1 MNISEPFIR
10 RPVMTILI
18 MVTILFLG
26 LTSYFRLP
34 VSDLPNV
41 DYPTI
46 TVTATLPGASPET
59 MANTVATPM
68 EKEFMTIPGVTK
80 VSSSNTLGQTQVIL
94 EFELNKN
101 IDSAA
106 QDVQASIVR
115 AQANL
120 PPNLPNAPTYKKVNP
135 SDQPI
140 VYIALTSETMP
151 IYDLYIYAYTFIA
164 QRLSMLNG
172 VAQVIVYGSPYAV
185 RVQVDPGKI
194 ATRAISI
201 DDVAG
206 AISQSTPDLPSGQMD
221 GPTQSL
227 IIQTYGQLTSAKEYS
242 PIIVKYNNNS
252 PVRVEDLGQVINSVS
267 NERFNLRYISGDKDY
282 AGVVLAVQR
291 QPGANTVMVSDEIR
305 SFLPSLL
312 EQLPQSIDLR
322 IVYDRSQT
330 IRASIFNVK
339 LTLVIAFFLVV
350 LVIFLYLG
358 TPIDTMI
365 PSLAMPMSIIGTFY
379 VMELFGFSIDN
390 LSLLALTLSTG
401 FIVDDAIVVLE
412 NIVRRIE
419 EGESRWT
426 ASILGSKQISTTI
439 LSMTLSLA
447 AVFIPLVYMGG
458 LLGKI
463 LLEFSIV
470 MIVVVLLSGFI
481 SLTLTPM
488 LCSRLV
494 AHRGEES
501 HTWIANMSRNL
512 NQKFLNW
519 YADGLKWVL
528 GNRTFTVI
536 IGALSVLL
544 SALLFYILPKDFIPD
559 DDIGF
564 IIAYTQAAEG
574 TSPKEMFKLQD
585 QATEIVRQ
593 DPSIESMVS
602 LAGNPQI
609 RNGIMFIRLKP
620 HEERPTSNEIIQKF
634 YKELVDVPG
643 LNTFIKNIPLINLSI
658 GPQSRGTYQYSLQSL
673 DTESLYKAA
682 EVFLERMN
690 SLPGFQ
696 GISSDFEIH
705 TPQLNVHIDRD
716 QASALGFTAQDIEN
730 TLLLAYSGNRV
741 AKIQTPFDQYD
752 VVVETMPRFRE
763 GSWDLSDIYL
773 KSHSNGNMIP
783 LSALVVSDIG
793 LGPASVNHLSQFPA
807 VTISFN
813 LLPGVPL
820 GTALENLKQ
829 LADEVLPANVEGA
842 VQGAAETFEETVSN
856 TNYLLI
862 LAVFAIYIVLGIL
875 YESFIHPLTILS
887 SIPPAIL
894 GGLLTLWI
902 FGLPL
907 SLYGYLGLLLL
918 IGIVKKNGIM
928 MIDFALDNIR
938 EKGETPEE
946 AIYNASIARF
956 RPIMM
961 TTVAAIMGALPVA
974 LSLEAAGKS
983 RQPLGLVII
992 GGLVVSQ
999 LITLFLTP
1007 VIYLYMEKYNKR
1019 VELKEEDEPE
1029 KQPQN

>member
-10 RPVMTILI
+10 RPVMTTLL
-18 MVTILFLG
+18 MVTLLFLG
-26 LTSYFRLP
+26 ISSYLRLP

-80 VSSSNTLGQTQVIL
+80 VSSNNTLGQTQVIL

-135 SDQPI
+135 SDAPI

-151 IYDLYIYAYTFIA
+151 VYDLYVYAYTFIA

-185 RVQVDPGKI
+185 RVQVDPGKL
-194 ATRAISI
+194 ATRSISI
-201 DDVAG
+201 DDVASSI
-206 AISQSTPDLPSGQMD
+206 AQSTPDLPSGQMD

-227 IIQTYGQLTSAKEYS
+227 IIQTYGQLMNAKEYS
-242 PIIVKYNNNS
+242 PVIVKYNNNS
-252 PVRVEDLGQVINSVS
+252 PVRVEDVGDVINSVS
-267 NERFNLRYISGDKDY
+267 NERFNLRYISGKESLP
-282 AGVVLAVQR
+282 GIVLAVQR
-291 QPGANTVMVSDEIR
+291 QPGANTVMVSDEIQQ
-305 SFLPSLL
+305 FLPSLR
-312 EQLPQSIDLR
+312 EQLPASIDLR
-322 IVYDRSQT
+322 VVYDKSQT
-330 IRASIFNVK
+330 IRNSVFDVK
-339 LTLVIAFFLVV
+339 FTLFVALFLVV

-358 TPIDTMI
+358 TFVDTMI
-365 PSLAMPMSIIGTFY
+365 PSLAMPMSIIGTFWI
-379 VMELFGFSIDN
+379 MELYHFSIDN

-412 NIVRRIE
+412 NIVRRVE

-426 ASILGSKQISTTI
+426 AAIEGSKQISTTI

-447 AVFIPLVYMGG
+447 AVFIPLVFMGG

-463 LLEFSIV
+463 LQEFAVV
-470 MIVVVLLSGFI
+470 MVVVVLLSGII

-488 LCSRLV
+488 LSSRLV
-494 AHRGEES
+494 AERGEQSKSKSASVARFMNEKV
-501 HTWIANMSRNL
+501 
-512 NQKFLNW
+512 QGW
-519 YADGLKWVL
+519 YSDSLKWVL
-528 GNRTFTVI
+528 GHRSLALIV
-536 IGALSVLL
+536 GLLSVIL
-544 SALLFYILPKDFIPD
+544 SGIFFYILPKDFIPD

-564 IIAYTQAAEG
+564 VIAYTQSAEG
-574 TSPKEMFKLQD
+574 TSPHEMFHLQQ
-585 QATEIVRQ
+585 QATEIIRTS
-593 DPSIESMVS
+593 PAIESMVS
-602 LAGNPQI
+602 IAGNPQV
-609 RNGIMFIRLKP
+609 RQGIMFIRLKP
-620 HEERPTSNEIIQKF
+620 HDERVTSNELIQKF
-634 YKELVDVPG
+634 YKDLVNLPG
-643 LNTFIKNIPLINLSI
+643 LNAFIKNIPLINLSV

-673 DTESLYKAA
+673 DSAALYKAA
-682 EVFLERMN
+682 EVFIEKMN
-690 SLPGFQ
+690 ALPGFQ
-696 GISSDFEIH
+696 GISSDFEIK

-752 VVVETMPRFRE
+752 VVVETQPKFRE
-763 GSWDLSDIYL
+763 GAWDLSDIYL
-773 KSHSNGNMIP
+773 RSHTNGNMIP
-783 LSALVVSDIG
+783 LSALVTSDVG

-813 LLPGVPL
+813 LLPGIPL
-820 GTALENLKQ
+820 GTALEDLKK
-829 LADEVLPANVEGA
+829 LADEVLPANVEGT
-842 VQGAAETFEETVSN
+842 VQGAAETFEETVKN

-887 SIPPAIL
+887 SIPPAIV
-894 GGLLTLWI
+894 GGLFILWI

-928 MIDFALDNIR
+928 MIDFALDNIK
-938 EKGETPEE
+938 EKNETPEE
-946 AIYNASIARF
+946 AIYNAAMARF

-961 TTVAAIMGALPVA
+961 TTFAAIMGALPIA
-974 LSLEAAGKS
+974 LTFEASSRS

-992 GGLVVSQ
+992 GGLIVSQ
-999 LITLFLTP
+999 LITLYLTP
-1007 VIYLYMEKYNKR
+1007 VIYLYMEKYNEK
-1019 VELKEEDEPE
+1019 VELKEKEIEE
-1029 KQPQN
+1029 K